1 MKKWIYVNSDTR
13 PAPFNAMLAL
23 LLNLCLLV
31 VSAPPARGQNASPE
45 VRRTQLLN
53 NLNVLYYNQPS
64 SQNVL
69 LKLRIHTGASFDLV
83 GKEGTLV
90 LLGDALFPDDTTREY
105 FTNELGGRLEVET
118 TYDSITLTLEGKASE
133 YERIVES
140 LRNALIN
147 TSLSAEI
154 VVRLRER
161 RIKQAKERGATA
173 SGAADRAALR
183 RLFGAYP
190 YGRIAAGT
198 SESLARVERADLML
212 ARERFLNSDNAAL
225 VVAGPVDYNRVMRA
239 LRQQLGGWRKG
250 DRMFP
255 PTFRQ
260 PDAPDAR
267 TLLIDFSANNT
278 SNYSPNNFPVEVR
291 LALRGVARSDRD
303 AAAAKLLA
311 LVARERWLNSFGAT
325 AGESLKVSHDS
336 YALGGVFMMSATV
349 SDAAAKRAIDA
360 GRAVLKELVAAPL
373 SAAELARAKS
383 NAMANVN
390 PQASTLDS
398 LAVRWLDAETYKS
411 ASANET
417 SSIETLTVADV
428 QRVAGKLFRDENLVT
443 IAVGDAQQL
452 RAALPDAVQESKAA
466 ATPQNPPRPRP

>member
-13 PAPFNAMLAL
+13 PASFNAMLAL

-45 VRRTQLLN
+45 LRRTQLLN
-53 NLNVLYYNQPS
+53 NLNVLYYSQPS

-154 VVRLRER
+154 VARLRER
-161 RIKQAKERGATA
+161 RIKQAKERDAAA

-190 YGRIAAGT
+190 YGRIAAGI

-250 DRMFP
+250 DRTFP

-267 TLLIDFSANNT
+267 TLLVDFSANN
-278 SNYSPNNFPVEVR
+278 SSNNFPVEVR

-311 LVARERWLNSFGAT
+311 LVARERWLKSFGAT
-325 AGESLKVSHDS
+325 ANESFKASHDS

-349 SDAAAKRAIDA
+349 SDAAAAKRAIDA
-360 GRAVLKELVAAPL
+360 GRAALKELMTAPL

-383 NAMANVN
+383 DAMATVN

-398 LAVRWLDAETYKS
+398 LALRWLDAETYKS

-417 SSIETLTVADV
+417 SSMETLTAADV
-428 QRVAGKLFRDENLVT
+428 QRVAGKLFRDEKLVT